1 VTNGLDGTWSWYF
14 STFSEVEQIAAKMA
28 AGVALQMISKS
39 APAPKGGA
47 NRLARRRHELTITQ
61 TIDAA
66 AGSSVAFVRRINWV
80 VSRMVCVAE
89 GEAQTCHGFGAQISI
104 RRS

>member
-1 VTNGLDGTWSWYF
+1 MAREVDTLALSAKWSRLRPRWRREWRSKWF
-14 STFSEVEQIAAKMA
+14 PKVLPHPR
-28 AGVALQMISKS
+28 GV
-39 APAPKGGA
+39 

-80 VSRMVCVAE
+80 VSRMVCVVE
-89 GEAQTCHGFGAQISI
+89 GEAPTCHGFGAQISI